1 LGDGGTGGLG
11 TDGEREG
18 RERKGRERGG
28 DLRVVD
34 AVWSQSPR
42 GGAEGSACGAWAVE
56 EGGDGFGAG
65 GDAAEGG
72 GVDHRCRCRCRYRC
86 LVSW

>member
-1 LGDGGTGGLG
+1 MEEVR
-11 TDGEREG
+11 ERG
-18 RERKGRERGG
+18 RKGKERKGQGKERDGR
-28 DLRVVD
+28 DLRVID

-56 EGGDGFGAG
+56 EGGGGFGAG

-72 GVDHRCRCRCRYRC
+72 GVDHCCRCRCSCRYRC
-86 LVSW
+86 LVPW